1 MAMAYLDELNDSQR
15 EAVVYCDGPSLVIA
29 GAGSGKTRV
38 LTYKIAHLIGLG
50 MAPWNILALTFTNK
64 AAREMRDRVVK
75 QVGPDA
81 RGLWMGTF
89 HSVFARILRIESY
102 FTGYSQNFTIYDAAD
117 SRSLIKS
124 IVKAMGLDE
133 KLYKPAAVAGRI
145 SMAKNFLITPEMYEK
160 DMQLVSEDKENGM
173 ERVSAIYKIYQMKC
187 RKSDAM
193 DFDDLLVNTYKLFA
207 EHEDVRLKYA
217 DLFRFVLVDEYQ
229 DTNFAQHEIIHQLTR
244 DHQRLCVVGDDA
256 QSIYSFR
263 GARIENILRFTKLY
277 KGAKVFKLERNYRST
292 RNIVGAA
299 NSLIANNK
307 RQIKKDVFSKNDEGQ
322 KIKLMEAFTDRE
334 EALMVRREIEYLHRF
349 ENSDYD
355 NIAILY
361 RTNAQSRVFEEEF
374 RKSWVPYRIYGG
386 LSFYQRKEIKD
397 IVAYFRLVINHDDD
411 EAVKRVVNYPTRG
424 IGQTTQDRVTEASIV
439 HDVSRWTVMLDAQSY
454 SDKITAGP
462 AAKLRKFVEMID
474 GFALLSQ
481 KKDAYETGSVIV
493 RASGMYNEIYS
504 GREADDLSR
513 QENLQELLNG
523 MKSFVEQ
530 GRENGEDVSLPA
542 YLASISLLTD
552 QDEDEEDDS
561 PKVTLMTVHASK
573 GLEFENIFVVG
584 LEDGLF
590 PSQFAMENMSQM
602 EEERRLLYVAITRA
616 EKRCFLSYAN
626 SRYRYGSMEM
636 CRPSSFLKDID
647 SSFIQRDGQSQK
659 RPTFEQPAEE
669 YHPTVFNTG
678 RKISR
683 VTAPD
688 EDEGEGLFR
697 VGERVSHAKF
707 GRGTVLS
714 SRGTGGNAMAEV
726 KFDSGVVKN
735 LLLKFAK
742 LDRV

>member
-1 MAMAYLDELNDSQR
+1 MGYLDELNDSQR

-38 LTYKIAHLIGLG
+38 LTYKIAHLIGQG
-50 MAPWNILALTFTNK
+50 FAPWNILALTFTNK

-75 QVGPDA
+75 QVGHDA

-89 HSVFARILRIESY
+89 HSVFSRILRMEAHL
-102 FTGYSQNFTIYDAAD
+102 TGYSRNFTIYDAAD
-117 SRSLIKS
+117 SKSLVKS
-124 IVKAMGLDE
+124 IVKGLGLDD
-133 KLYKPAAVAGRI
+133 KVYKTAAVAGRI
-145 SMAKNFLITPEMYEK
+145 SMAKNFLITPEMYEN
-160 DMQLVSEDKENGM
+160 DMQLVNEDKERGM

-193 DFDDLLVNTYKLFA
+193 DFDDLLVNTYRLFE
-207 EHEDVRLKYA
+207 EHEDARLRYA
-217 DLFRFVLVDEYQ
+217 DQFRFVLVDEYQ

-244 DHQRLCVVGDDA
+244 DSQRLCVVGDDA

-263 GARIENILRFTKLY
+263 GARIENILRFTKRY
-277 KGAKVFKLERNYRST
+277 SGARVFKLERNYRST

-307 RQIKKDVFSKNDEGQ
+307 RQIKKDVFSENVVGD

-334 EALMVRREIEYLHRF
+334 EALRVRREIVYLHKF
-349 ENSDYD
+349 EGSDYD

-374 RKSWVPYRIYGG
+374 RKVGVPYRIYGG

-397 IVAYFRLVINHDDD
+397 VVAYFRLVINHDDE

-424 IGQTTQDRVTEASIV
+424 IGQTTQDRVAEASIL
-439 HDVSRWTVMLDAQSY
+439 HDVSRWSVMLDAQSY

-462 AAKLRKFVEMID
+462 AGKLRKFVDMID
-474 GFALLSQ
+474 GFAQLSEL
-481 KKDAYETGSVIV
+481 KNAYEIGSVIV

-504 GREADDLSR
+504 GREAEDLSR

-530 GRENGEDVSLPA
+530 GSENGEDVSLPA

-573 GLEFENIFVVG
+573 GLEFENVFVVG

-636 CRPSSFLKDID
+636 CRPSLFLKDID
-647 SSFIQRDGQSQK
+647 SSFIQRDGQAQK
-659 RPTFEQPAEE
+659 RPTFERPAEE
-669 YHPTVFNTG
+669 YRPTTFNTG

-683 VTAPD
+683 VAAPEE
-688 EDEGEGLFR
+688 EDGEGLFR
-697 VGERVSHAKF
+697 AGERVAHAKF

-714 SRGTGGNAMAEV
+714 SRGTGSNAMAEV
-726 KFDSGVVKN
+726 EFDSGVVKN